1 VCCPDIPVQ
10 CTVIIYSIKLT
21 NNNNSEKKMWHMK
34 CFFLTTDNYVNL
46 TETVEHF
53 IILSTVIHLYIPLV
67 AVQLLSSLLVC
78 LHLMY
83 MLNRIYIYIYIF
95 MS

>member
-1 VCCPDIPVQ
+1 
-10 CTVIIYSIKLT
+10 
-21 NNNNSEKKMWHMK
+21 MK

-67 AVQLLSSLLVC
+67 AVQLLFIVAC
-78 LHLMY
+78 LSTSNVHVKPY
-83 MLNRIYIYIYIF
+83 IYIYIYIYLCHE
-95 MS
+95 